1 MQGWHTTF
9 LGMRGLPRDISD
21 FEMKAFFTFD
31 GAERDAINAR
41 RGDSHKLGLALHIGF
56 LRMSGRLLGAFRVI
70 PVALWRHL
78 GNELGIAAPE
88 VASLRAMYE
97 RGRTLFDHQQ
107 VACTVL
113 GFQWM
118 SEHQRRSL
126 VRELRDEVARCADR
140 DQLLVRARQWLYKNK
155 LVIVHER
162 AIRTLI
168 AAALAQLEV
177 ETGTAIA
184 ASVDPATLDRWRAS
198 VSELRPDGQT
208 QQSWLWAAPAKH
220 STRQISEVLERI
232 DLLYTLDVHKH
243 LADIPDL
250 ILRRYAR
257 RLVSRP
263 PSAGAK
269 IKEPARTVEVA
280 CFLRYCLFTTTDQLI
295 LMVQRRIADLWRQA
309 AADVPATVNWAAMY
323 KTLLGELVALSAQG
337 AVPDAELRARLE
349 ALITETQKRKPPSR
363 ASLVREGLI
372 DGIRPVRSLLVAIA
386 KLPWQA
392 TGEHPAIEYL
402 AKLQALYLKGS
413 RKLPVEVVAPS
424 LGMIWQVSISSPDRE
439 RAFQALE
446 VATLFALRRAV
457 RNGSVW
463 IEHSLSFRGRAR
475 LFFTDERWQAE
486 SKKHYARLSL
496 PSKAATF
503 LKPLLARV
511 TAGVDAVAAAARSGV
526 LRVDDELHLSPLPAE
541 DEDPEVTKLRA
552 ALDHRI
558 GEVQLPEVILAVDAQ
573 VRFSWIMLGRE
584 PRSTDELLMVYAGI
598 MAHGTSLTAV
608 ECARMIP
615 QLSAT
620 SIRQAMRWARD
631 ERRLSQA
638 CQAVLEFMQR
648 HPIAATWGRSDLAS
662 SDMMTME
669 TTKRVWQARLD
680 PRRNTPSIGIYS
692 HVKDR
697 WGIFHAQ
704 PFVLNERQAGVAI
717 EGVIRQEKLE
727 TSQLAVDTHGYTDF
741 AMSHARLLGF
751 DLCPRL
757 KELKQRHLFVP
768 RGTKVP
774 AEIAAVCEANVD
786 VALIEKHWDSLV
798 HLAASVMSGH
808 ASAVAALARFGSAAQ
823 GDPIYEAGVQLGR
836 LLRTAF
842 LADYFVKDAFRNE
855 LRRVL
860 NRGEAVNALKRA
872 IYTGRISPAQAKR
885 VDEMQ
890 AVADALSLMANIV
903 MAWNT
908 SQMQA
913 VLDRWSNRKLP
924 RQADISKVERLAGWL
939 RYSMGVIPLSASCSR
954 CSL

>member
-1 MQGWHTTF
+1 
-9 LGMRGLPRDISD
+9 MRGLPRDISD

-250 ILRRYAR
+250 ISCLQAA
-257 RLVSRP
+257 LSRSQDQRA
-263 PSAGAK
+263 SAHRGGRMLSSVL
-269 IKEPARTVEVA
+269 PVHHH
-280 CFLRYCLFTTTDQLI
+280 LI

-402 AKLQALYLKGS
+402 AKLQALCQLK
-413 RKLPVEVVAPS
+413 
-424 LGMIWQVSISSPDRE
+424 WWHQVWE
-439 RAFQALE
+439 
-446 VATLFALRRAV
+446 
-457 RNGSVW
+457 
-463 IEHSLSFRGRAR
+463 
-475 LFFTDERWQAE
+475 
-486 SKKHYARLSL
+486 
-496 PSKAATF
+496 
-503 LKPLLARV
+503 
-511 TAGVDAVAAAARSGV
+511 
-526 LRVDDELHLSPLPAE
+526 
-541 DEDPEVTKLRA
+541 
-552 ALDHRI
+552 
-558 GEVQLPEVILAVDAQ
+558 
-573 VRFSWIMLGRE
+573 
-584 PRSTDELLMVYAGI
+584 
-598 MAHGTSLTAV
+598 
-608 ECARMIP
+608 
-615 QLSAT
+615 
-620 SIRQAMRWARD
+620 
-631 ERRLSQA
+631 
-638 CQAVLEFMQR
+638 
-648 HPIAATWGRSDLAS
+648 
-662 SDMMTME
+662 
-669 TTKRVWQARLD
+669 
-680 PRRNTPSIGIYS
+680 
-692 HVKDR
+692 
-697 WGIFHAQ
+697 
-704 PFVLNERQAGVAI
+704 
-717 EGVIRQEKLE
+717 
-727 TSQLAVDTHGYTDF
+727 
-741 AMSHARLLGF
+741 
-751 DLCPRL
+751 
-757 KELKQRHLFVP
+757 
-768 RGTKVP
+768 
-774 AEIAAVCEANVD
+774 
-786 VALIEKHWDSLV
+786 
-798 HLAASVMSGH
+798 
-808 ASAVAALARFGSAAQ
+808 
-823 GDPIYEAGVQLGR
+823 
-836 LLRTAF
+836 
-842 LADYFVKDAFRNE
+842 
-855 LRRVL
+855 
-860 NRGEAVNALKRA
+860 
-872 IYTGRISPAQAKR
+872 
-885 VDEMQ
+885 
-890 AVADALSLMANIV
+890 
-903 MAWNT
+903 
-908 SQMQA
+908 
-913 VLDRWSNRKLP
+913 
-924 RQADISKVERLAGWL
+924 
-939 RYSMGVIPLSASCSR
+939 
-954 CSL
+954 